1 MLVLEAG
8 KIKKYYRDKLIIG
21 FEELKVYAG
30 DKIGIVGR
38 NGSGKTT
45 LLNIL
50 AGAVEPD
57 AGFVKRYCDIAY
69 IRQFAAEMIE
79 AGPKIIKEF
88 NLADQKTFSGGEQ
101 TRIKIA
107 NALSQGKLLL
117 FADEPTANLDYQGI
131 ELLQQKFAAL
141 DSVCV
146 ISHDRL
152 LLDRLCNRIIEI
164 KNGGL
169 NFYNGNYSFYQEQSK
184 LEAERAVQEYEQYRT
199 EKANLEA
206 AVRERQHRSATIK
219 KTPKRMGNSEA
230 RLHRR
235 QANEKQEKIN
245 NAANNLRMRLAKLEV
260 KERPPLLPKIKLD
273 LALTDPPANKIV
285 ISAAQLTFGY
295 DAKQI
300 FNNTGF
306 KVYNGSK
313 TALWGTNGSG
323 KTTLLNLV
331 ARVNVS
337 GNQPAAIQ
345 IVPKAKLGYFYQNF
359 ANLEPKRSVLEN
371 VMQESQQTETVARTI
386 LARLLISGD
395 TVYQLVARLSGGER
409 IKVAFAKLLVSN
421 YNVLLLDEPA
431 NYLDIQSIAA
441 VEEVLGDYEGTVLF
455 VSHDR
460 AFVNTVAD
468 RLLLIENQKII
479 EFAGKLHDLETGKS
493 NLSTKVDQTD
503 QMVVRLKIAAVVAK
517 LSQPQADRE
526 VLEAEYQSL
535 IAQLKQLN

>member
-386 LARLLISGD
+386 LARLLISRRYCLP
-395 TVYQLVARLSGGER
+395 TSG
-409 IKVAFAKLLVSN
+409 
-421 YNVLLLDEPA
+421 
-431 NYLDIQSIAA
+431 
-441 VEEVLGDYEGTVLF
+441 
-455 VSHDR
+455 
-460 AFVNTVAD
+460 
-468 RLLLIENQKII
+468 
-479 EFAGKLHDLETGKS
+479 
-493 NLSTKVDQTD
+493 
-503 QMVVRLKIAAVVAK
+503 
-517 LSQPQADRE
+517 
-526 VLEAEYQSL
+526 
-535 IAQLKQLN
+535 